1 MKRVILMAIAGL
13 ALAAK
18 SPAPIYD
25 PPPDFKPTPERSQE
39 QVAAEQKYQT
49 VQGTVGAVETD
60 TTPDTAYSDQ
70 NNSQAAAEI
79 SSSQAAASNDLQRAE
94 TDLKSAGSAKG
105 KSWGMGIFL
114 LIVGLA
120 AFVGFRQWA
129 SRTVPLPAHL
139 K

>member
-1 MKRVILMAIAGL
+1 MKRVILMAIVGL

-25 PPPDFKPTPERSQE
+25 PPPNFKPTPERSQE

-60 TTPDTAYSDQ
+60 TTPDTTYSDQ

-79 SSSQAAASNDLQRAE
+79 SASQTSASNDLQRAE
-94 TDLKSAGSAKG
+94 ADAKSAGSTKG
-105 KSWGMGIFL
+105 KSWGMGLFL
-114 LIVGLA
+114 LLVGLA
-120 AFVGFRQWA
+120 AFAGFRQWA
-129 SRTVPLPAHL
+129 NKSVPLPTHL